1 MTKKTPFEKVVET
14 VGSQVELAR
23 LLGLAPSTIGYW
35 AKSGIPAEKAVEL
48 EVVTKETVPRWMAR
62 PDLWGAPFR
71 VSEIPSTSPT
81 PALSEE
87 QVTGER
93 R

>member
-62 PDLWGAPFR
+62 PDLWDAPFR
-71 VSEIPSTSPT
+71 EVASPEAQT
-81 PALSEE
+81 PAM
-87 QVTGER
+87 TGWRE
-93 R
+93 